1 MAKLPSSKVNKKEL
15 NEMNNL
21 ILRQKVR
28 ETIKKSKVIIDD
40 LS

>member
-1 MAKLPSSKVNKKEL
+1 MAKLPSSKVNKKKL